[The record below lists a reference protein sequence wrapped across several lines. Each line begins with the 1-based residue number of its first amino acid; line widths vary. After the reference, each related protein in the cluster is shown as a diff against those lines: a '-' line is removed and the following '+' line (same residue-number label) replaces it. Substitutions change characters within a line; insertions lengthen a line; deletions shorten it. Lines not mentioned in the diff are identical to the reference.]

1 MRKLIVIAAISLVS
15 ATANAGPSRSLSLA
29 STEPTQTAP
38 DQAKTERKA
47 DVPPVAVERPKL
59 VVPQDQAKPSVAA
72 DKPEKSAKPKARHI
86 STEAR
91 VIYELHRHGIYW

>member
-1 MRKLIVIAAISLVS
+1 MRKFILIAAISVVS

-29 STEPTQTAP
+29 SSERPAAAEQPNTEQPAAP
-38 DQAKTERKA
+38 PA
-47 DVPPVAVERPKL
+47 VVERPKL
-59 VVPQDQAKPSVAA
+59 VDPQEQAKAPVVA
-72 DKPEKSAKPKARHI
+72 DKSEVTAKPKTKHV